1 MKEQLIEEEYDFKDG
16 IKGKYYSPGNTYEY
30 AIYISEKNYLK
41 LKHLAEKENNT
52 IDYLT
57 NNLIESINN

>member
-16 IKGKYYSPGNTYEY
+16 IKGKYYSPENTYEY

-52 IDYLT
+52 IDYLN